1 MRGREENV
9 MINRGGE
16 MEVFVRVVEFG
27 NFSVTARA
35 LRLSPSAISKL
46 ISRLE
51 DRLGVSLM
59 VRSTRGLTLTAE
71 GEAFYDRAQKI
82 VSEIEQSERLVTQ
95 TAEEV
100 RGILRVNCNIPFAQH
115 YLLPIVPDFL
125 ERHPGVT
132 LDLVQTDLPVD
143 LIYERADVAI
153 RTGVLADSALKARRL
168 LESARHVVAAPRYI
182 ARFGEPGS
190 PSDLVN
196 HNCLNF
202 NIRRSLDVWP
212 FERKGPESAD
222 RLDQPVNG
230 NIRVD
235 NGETMRQMALAGLG
249 LARLSD
255 FHILPDIEAGRLVPV
270 LEDYNPGDLEPIHA
284 LYVDHAHLAN
294 RIRVF
299 IDFVVQALRHRRD
312 RYLSRT

>member
-1 MRGREENV
+1 

-27 NFSVTARA
+27 NFSATARA
-35 LRLSPSAISKL
+35 LRLTPSAISKL

-51 DRLGVSLM
+51 GRLGVSLII
-59 VRSTRGLTLTAE
+59 RSTRGLTLTAE
-71 GEAFYDRAQKI
+71 GETFYDRAQKI
-82 VSEIEQSERLVTQ
+82 VSEIEQSERMATQ
-95 TAEEV
+95 TAEEA

-125 ERHPGVT
+125 ERHPGIT

-143 LIYERADVAI
+143 IIYERADVAI
-153 RTGVLADSALKARRL
+153 RTGVLADSSLKARKL
-168 LESARHVVAAPRYI
+168 LESARHVVAAPRYL
-182 ARFGEPGS
+182 ARFGAPSS
-190 PSDLVN
+190 PADLVN

-212 FERKGPESAD
+212 FERKHRTGVE
-222 RLDQPVNG
+222 RLDQPVKG
-230 NIRVD
+230 NMRVD
-235 NGETMRQMALAGLG
+235 NGETMRLMVLAGLG

-270 LEDYNPGDLEPIHA
+270 LEEFNPGDLEPIHA

-294 RIRVF
+294 RMRVF
-299 IDFVVQALRHRRD
+299 IDFIVAALRDRSTGYLRR
-312 RYLSRT
+312 T

>member
-1 MRGREENV
+1 
-9 MINRGGE
+9 

-27 NFSVTARA
+27 NFSAAARA
-35 LRLSPSAISKL
+35 LLLTPSAISKL

-51 DRLGVSLM
+51 DRLGVTLII
-59 VRSTRGLTLTAE
+59 RSTRGLTLTPE
-71 GEAFYDRAQKI
+71 GEVFYDRAQKI
-82 VSEIEQSERLVTQ
+82 VSEIEQSERMTTQ
-95 TAEEV
+95 TAEEA

-115 YLLPIVPDFL
+115 YLLPILPDFL
-125 ERHPGVT
+125 EQHPGIT

-143 LIYERADVAI
+143 IIYERADVAI
-153 RTGVLADSALKARRL
+153 RTGVLADSALKARKL
-168 LESARHVVAAPRYI
+168 LESARHVVASPRYL
-182 ARFGEPGS
+182 ARFGAPETPQE
-190 PSDLVN
+190 LLN

-212 FERKGPESAD
+212 FESRATDASA
-222 RLDQPVNG
+222 RLDQPVKG
-230 NIRVD
+230 NMRVD

-270 LEDYNPGDLEPIHA
+270 LEDFNPGDLEPIHA

-299 IDFVVQALRHRRD
+299 IDFVVAALRTNRTGYLRR
-312 RYLSRT
+312 T